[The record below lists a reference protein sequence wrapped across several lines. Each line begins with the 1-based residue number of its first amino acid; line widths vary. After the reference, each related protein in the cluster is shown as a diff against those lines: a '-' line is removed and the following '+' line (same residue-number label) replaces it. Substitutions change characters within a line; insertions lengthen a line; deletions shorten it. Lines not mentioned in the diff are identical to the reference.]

1 MADARFN
8 PNHAAAG
15 SATGGQ
21 FAASSGSGDKKAPD
35 KKAKQAGGH
44 DAKHPP
50 RTRRERLLA
59 ELHATR
65 QKIHQLAEQLQQL
78 EHEHHIAAESAKA
91 DAKAAKAAHQGGH
104 SVHHHKQNAPHAKK
118 QPPHAKPGGGKGGGG
133 GSGGGG
139 GGKGGSGGHADH
151 AAHAANLHAKI
162 TDLRKRIHG
171 LRKKAAHL
179 EMLASA
185 LRSAGIP
192 GEQVRWMNEWMAARY
207 GGATAHPAATEKLH
221 EYWVHG
227 EGAAKIR
234 WGTPGDFQRCVD
246 HLDKYMPGRAQGY
259 CNLAH
264 KAATG
269 MYPAQHAK
277 MEKHMA
283 EPDGMLTRSVP
294 FEVTRTDGGDG
305 LTLEGYAAVFGRSA
319 MIPDRGGE
327 FEEQIAPGA
336 FADSLARKTPVLMFE
351 HGKHPL
357 IGTMPLGRIETAR
370 EDGKGLFISARL
382 SDNWLIQP
390 VRDAVR
396 DGAVDGMSFRF
407 TSPGE
412 GDQRWEKRDGQP
424 DLRTLLRVSCAEL
437 GPVVFPAY
445 EPTTAS
451 VRSLLDEFD
460 DDFTGRDGE
469 RIAPGGDR
477 TDALPGNGGTSP
489 DHSAALLRDRIW
501 RMRGNAR
508 NDY

>member
-1 MADARFN
+1 VQAGRGANTVAGHLSTLADAYKDLNNF
-8 PNHAAAG
+8 G
-15 SATGGQ
+15 GLAT
-21 FAASSGSGDKKAPD
+21 P
-35 KKAKQAGGH
+35 
-44 DAKHPP
+44 
-50 RTRRERLLA
+50 
-59 ELHATR
+59 
-65 QKIHQLAEQLQQL
+65 
-78 EHEHHIAAESAKA
+78 
-91 DAKAAKAAHQGGH
+91 
-104 SVHHHKQNAPHAKK
+104 
-118 QPPHAKPGGGKGGGG
+118 
-133 GSGGGG
+133 
-139 GGKGGSGGHADH
+139 
-151 AAHAANLHAKI
+151 
-162 TDLRKRIHG
+162 
-171 LRKKAAHL
+171 
-179 EMLASA
+179 LASA
-185 LRSAGIP
+185 LRSIP
-192 GEQVRWMNEWMAARY
+192 DDQVEWMNAYMADRA

-283 EPDGMLTRSVP
+283 EPGGMLTRSVP
-294 FEVTRTDGGDG
+294 FEVTRADGGDG

-319 MIPDRGGE
+319 MIPDRGGD

-336 FADSLARKTPVLMFE
+336 FADSIAKRTPVLMFE

-357 IGTMPLGRIETAR
+357 IGTMPLGRIDDIH
-370 EDGKGLFISARL
+370 EDGRGLFISARL

-412 GDQRWEKRDGQP
+412 DDQRWEKRDGQP
-424 DLRTLLRVSCAEL
+424 DLRTLLRVDAREL

-460 DDFTGRDGE
+460 DDFTGRDGA
-469 RIAPGGDR
+469 RSAPGGGDEE
-477 TDALPGNGGTSP
+477 DDVQPGNGGTSP
-489 DHSAALLRDRIW
+489 ANPAIVRDRIW
-501 RMRGNAR
+501 RMRRRIA
-508 NDY
+508 